1 MCGSD
6 NRGEAVRH
14 VGSCR
19 QWTSL
24 AIYGHSRVIEE
35 LFNLEHNLVHLG
47 GVTRASIDAVT
58 RMAYIEYC
66 PLRCTVDDL
75 LAAVRTMGF
84 QAYEHDPHY
93 HG

>member
-1 MCGSD
+1 VSRSH
-6 NRGEAVRH
+6 NLGETMRH
-14 VGSCR
+14 VGLCR

-35 LFNLEHNLVHLG
+35 LLNLERTLKRCG
-47 GVTRASIDAVT
+47 GVTRASINPVT

-66 PLRCTVDDL
+66 PLRCNVDDL
-75 LAAVRTMGF
+75 LAAVRHTGL

>member
-1 MCGSD
+1 MSGS
-6 NRGEAVRH
+6 GAGSEAAAT
-14 VGSCR
+14 VGPCR

-35 LFNLEHNLVHLG
+35 FFNLEHTLERSR
-47 GVTRASIDAVT
+47 GVTRASINPVT

-75 LAAVRTMGF
+75 LAAVRNMGL